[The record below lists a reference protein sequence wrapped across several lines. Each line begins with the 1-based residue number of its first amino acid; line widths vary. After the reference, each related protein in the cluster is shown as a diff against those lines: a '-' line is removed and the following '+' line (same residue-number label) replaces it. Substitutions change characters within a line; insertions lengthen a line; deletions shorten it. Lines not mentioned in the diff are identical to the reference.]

1 MKVNLI
7 DIVKI
12 IRDIMWTRVQVME
25 CRESN
30 VRFFLIMLPVG
41 KKIEFLS
48 FSVYISIVTEIS

>member
-30 VRFFLIMLPVG
+30 VRFFFNHATCR
-41 KKIEFLS
+41 KKN
-48 FSVYISIVTEIS
+48 